1 MTSTL
6 TPLKQP
12 IALRTEYI
20 ASHPTTIRVKQHSN
34 SWSGGDF
41 TVTKCP
47 TDESPLAEKLFT
59 VDGDF
64 KSISQ
69 RRYFQDASGL
79 PLFEIAHKRLGVTW
93 FVHLPGGRESTD
105 STPIATIVPQWHALK
120 DKFDVHLNN
129 AAANGEETILE
140 VRGQDVFKSKTHVY
154 HKGALVTA
162 IKLKDMVSVYI
173 PGKRPAWELE
183 VVEGMDL
190 SLAAIIGVVLATVL
204 YQSSYKGTA
213 PKSSGSDPDPGV
225 GSSGKELAP

>member
-1 MTSTL
+1 MTPTL

-20 ASHPTTIRVKQHSN
+20 TSHPTTIRVKQHSN

-41 TVTKCP
+41 TITKCP
-47 TDESPLAEKLFT
+47 THDSPLAEKLFT

-64 KSISQ
+64 KSMSQ
-69 RRYFQDASGL
+69 RRHFQDASGL
-79 PLFEIAHKRLGVTW
+79 PLFEISHKRLGVTW
-93 FVHLPGGRESTD
+93 FVHLPGGKENTS
-105 STPIATIVPQWHALK
+105 SSPIATIVPQWHALK
-120 DKFDVHLNN
+120 GKFDVHLHN
-129 AAANGEETILE
+129 AAADGEETVLE
-140 VRGQDVFKSKTHVY
+140 THVY
-154 HKGALVTA
+154 YKGALVTA

-173 PGKRPAWELE
+173 PGKGPTWELE
-183 VVEGMDL
+183 VAEGMDL

-213 PKSSGSDPDPGV
+213 PKSTESDPGPGV

>member
-20 ASHPTTIRVKQHSN
+20 TSHPTTIRVKQHSN

-41 TVTKCP
+41 TITKCP

-93 FVHLPGGRESTD
+93 FVHLPGGRENTS
-105 STPIATIVPQWHALK
+105 SPPIATIVPQWHALK

-129 AAANGEETILE
+129 AAADGEETILE

-154 HKGALVTA
+154 HKGALVTT

-183 VVEGMDL
+183 VAEGMDM